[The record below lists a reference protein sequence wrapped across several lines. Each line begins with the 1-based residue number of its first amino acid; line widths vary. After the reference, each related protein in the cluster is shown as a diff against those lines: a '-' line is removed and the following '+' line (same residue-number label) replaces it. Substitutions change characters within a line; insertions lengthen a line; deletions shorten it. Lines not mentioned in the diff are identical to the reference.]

1 VDLLLAELLLMKLLL
16 AKLLLTKLLLT
27 MVLLADLLMTVLLL
41 MWLLLLLLGLL
52 FLLRLLLLPLL
63 LGSSTYVV
71 CQSLLYHQAGGEITY
86 SSISIAAL
94 DLISAA
100 FPAGLISS
108 NFFFRLRFYKPFG
121 QI

>member
-1 VDLLLAELLLMKLLL
+1 LLPQ
-16 AKLLLTKLLLT
+16 
-27 MVLLADLLMTVLLL
+27 
-41 MWLLLLLLGLL
+41 GLL
-52 FLLRLLLLPLL
+52 FLLRLLLLPLQ

-71 CQSLLYHQAGGEITY
+71 YQSLLHHQVGGEITY
-86 SSISIAAL
+86 SCISIAAL
-94 DLISAA
+94 GLISAA